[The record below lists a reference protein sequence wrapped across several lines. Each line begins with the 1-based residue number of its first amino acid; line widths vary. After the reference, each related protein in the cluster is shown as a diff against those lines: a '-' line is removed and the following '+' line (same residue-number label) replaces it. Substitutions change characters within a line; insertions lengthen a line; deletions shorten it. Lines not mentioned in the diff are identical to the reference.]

1 MEEDKQ
7 VIPRV
12 IALSKEMELPLV
24 ATNDVHYLDK
34 GDHSAQEV
42 LICIQTGKTLNDP
55 NRMKIKSEEF
65 YLKDAVEMEALFG
78 EAPEALSNTLVIAEQ
93 CNFDFNFGEAH
104 YPDFQTPRRGR
115 QERIS

>member
-12 IALSKEMELPLV
+12 IALSKEMGLPLV

-55 NRMKIKSEEF
+55 NRMTIKSEEF
-65 YLKDAVEMEALFG
+65 YLKTAEEMEALFA
-78 EAPEALSNTLVIAEQ
+78 EAPEALANPRSPSPSNATSSSPSARPTTRTSRPPT
-93 CNFDFNFGEAH
+93 G
-104 YPDFQTPRRGR
+104 PTRRNT
-115 QERIS
+115 